1 MRRDWTARL
10 AIFVGVVCAG
20 CSDHAKAKELD
31 SPQQSV
37 LATGHADNTLCDA
50 TLWQRVYKPNRLK
63 TVDICKTAT
72 GVIQDVE
79 PDEDGDMHAVLVLDP
94 GQESLVNRRNQKK
107 KHGGLVIEIVCAVTP
122 KSPRAA
128 VRTCSGYHA
137 SLAMPTAGTHASVT
151 GSYVIDTH
159 NGWAEIHPVS
169 QIELIK

>member
-1 MRRDWTARL
+1 MRRDWTTCL
-10 AIFVGVVCAG
+10 SIFIGVVGPG
-20 CSDHAKAKELD
+20 CSDHATAKEVE

-50 TLWQRVYKPNRLK
+50 ALWQRVYKPNRLK
-63 TVDICKTAT
+63 TVDICKTVT
-72 GVIQDVE
+72 GVVQDIA
-79 PDEDGDMHAVLVLDP
+79 PDEDGDMHAVLMLDP
-94 GQESLVNRRNQKK
+94 GQESLINKRNQKK
-107 KHGGLVIEIVCAVTP
+107 KNGGLVIEIVCSAEP

-137 SLAMPTAGTHASVT
+137 SLAMPPAGTHARVT

-169 QIELIK
+169 RIELIK